1 MAIIWG
7 NPPLAIAVNALQR
20 LVDVAVRPGRGDEK
34 AVVFLR
40 DTVAI
45 DATVSRRRKFYERRN
60 IVAIREGIGAHFSYI
75 CNFEGYNMGTV
86 KVPTGTNIVTSLPFM
101 AVHCHHCQDAT
112 RARHVQFRKY
122 FQD

>member
-75 CNFEGYNMGTV
+75 CNFEGYNMASQHFY
-86 KVPTGTNIVTSLPFM
+86 PPFSPLRIWRG
-101 AVHCHHCQDAT
+101 DSGLFSP
-112 RARHVQFRKY
+112 R
-122 FQD
+122 